1 MAFNKD
7 NMINYVVS
15 RYTSIFSMEIEGVE
29 NYLIYN
35 SITNS
40 FTRVNKIIFEN
51 ITHAKK
57 KGKINKSIFSQ
68 NVLEYLE
75 KAKIIVTP
83 IDDDAYVRQCEINTF
98 IGNFASSHMSLS
110 LAPTSSCNFACPYCY
125 EKSKPNKTMT
135 DDIIDNLIKFIN
147 GHKDIKTVGITWYG
161 GEPLVAFGT
170 IKKIVKKIH
179 SDCEAKLTY
188 QDIVT
193 NGYNFDYEVIEF
205 FKDHPLKRIQI
216 TIDGPEEKHNKL
228 RKLVGGGGTYKKIIN
243 NIHSIIT
250 GLPDTE
256 VVIRVNIGKNNWD
269 SYSILCKELQEK
281 FSNKISVYPGFI
293 RIHDKKQTHL
303 ICDSMEQ
310 KDAISFYKQLEDE
323 GDIKINYYPN
333 QCKKRGCVATCA
345 TAYVIGPMGELYK
358 CWNDI
363 GNENMIIGS
372 ITNEKLIRSDL
383 YNQYMID
390 GQWTS
395 DEECKKCFFLPI
407 CSGGCA
413 WQRIRNKFY
422 RGRYNYCSIYKV
434 GGIETFLKTYYKK
447 TISKTIK

>member
-1 MAFNKD
+1 MAYNEKI
-7 NMINYVVS
+7 MIKYVIS
-15 RYTSIFSMEIEGVE
+15 RYTSLFSIKIKNVV

-40 FTRVNKIIFEN
+40 FIKVNKELFRIIAIAKEN
-51 ITHAKK
+51 
-57 KGKINKSIFSQ
+57 GGINKLMFSQSIFD
-68 NVLEYLE
+68 YLE

-83 IDDDAYVRQCEINTF
+83 IDDDAYVRQCEIDTIIENY
-98 IGNFASSHMSLS
+98 ASSHMSLS

-135 DDIIDNLIKFIN
+135 DDIIDNLVKFIN
-147 GHKDIKTVGITWYG
+147 GHKNIKTVGITWYG
-161 GEPLVAFGT
+161 GEPLVAFET
-170 IKKIVKKIH
+170 IKKIIKKIY
-179 SDCEAKLTY
+179 SDCKAKLTY

-193 NGYNFDYEVIEF
+193 NGYNFNYEVIEF
-205 FKDHPLKRIQI
+205 FKEHPLKRIQI

-243 NIHSIIT
+243 NVHSIIT
-250 GLPDTE
+250 ELQNTE

-269 SYSILCKELQEK
+269 GYSVLCKELQER
-281 FSNKISVYPGFI
+281 FSNKVSVYPGFI
-293 RIHDKKQTHL
+293 RIHDKNQTHL

-310 KDAISFYKQLEDE
+310 KDAILFYRQLEDE
-323 GDIKINYYPN
+323 GSIKINYYPS

-345 TAYVIGPMGELYK
+345 TAYVVGPMGELYK

-372 ITNEKLIRSDL
+372 ITNEKFIRPNL
-383 YNQYMID
+383 YNQYMVD

-395 DEECKKCFFLPI
+395 DEECKKMFFSSYMQWRM
-407 CSGGCA
+407 CMA
-413 WQRIRNKFY
+413 AYQK
-422 RGRYNYCSIYKV
+422 
-434 GGIETFLKTYYKK
+434 
-447 TISKTIK
+447 